1 MPWQYKNGMTIFKN
15 WWWRKMSR
23 ICAKNALIS
32 SVIVLVVNISI
43 NTNGKEVEKMQ
54 KESIDL

>member
-1 MPWQYKNGMTIFKN
+1 MTIFKN
-15 WWWRKMSR
+15 WWWRKMGR
-23 ICAKNALIS
+23 ICAQSALIS

-43 NTNGKEVEKMQ
+43 NINGKEVGKMQ

>member
-1 MPWQYKNGMTIFKN
+1 MG
-15 WWWRKMSR
+15 R
-23 ICAKNALIS
+23 ICAQSALIS

-43 NTNGKEVEKMQ
+43 NINSKEVEKMQ